1 MTESLCPDC
10 GSPRPDWTK
19 VCPACG
25 APPEA
30 EHRQAARAAEGVR
43 AADLEPYITLRYIAR
58 LFKVLAVLIIVMLLG
73 EVVTGIVIDGTAA
86 LVTLIGEGTRLLV
99 MAGLLWAGGDLTLLL
114 IDAGHDLR
122 VARILLGRINTQLH
136 ANSTRPRRVL
146 GAAPGVLGL
155 AAAQAPVDPNPPA
168 PRPLGASAARVKRTR
183 ATGWTR
189 SWAMRSPE
197 RWRGA
202 PGRG

>member
-1 MTESLCPDC
+1 MTTTESLCPDC
-10 GSPRPDWTK
+10 GSPRPDFTK

-30 EHRQAARAAEGVR
+30 EHRQADAEGVR

-136 ANSTRPRRVL
+136 ANSSSTRPSSSETPRV
-146 GAAPGVLGL
+146 
-155 AAAQAPVDPNPPA
+155 
-168 PRPLGASAARVKRTR
+168 S
-183 ATGWTR
+183 
-189 SWAMRSPE
+189 
-197 RWRGA
+197 
-202 PGRG
+202 